1 MTRKI
6 PHEKN
11 DSPTNKGYIISIV
24 ILICVVM
31 VGFFILIGSYGYFD
45 KAVKEHY
52 SAYQKD
58 LAEKQIEIADLEKS
72 VIDYDSLLNICI
84 TEVDTLKNSSIDTNQ
99 YMWNCV
105 SYMCESPCTNQ
116 IEQMVTY
123 QICEDILVG
132 NGNLYD

>member
-1 MTRKI
+1 MIRKI

-11 DSPTNKGYIISIV
+11 DSPTNKGYIISVV
-24 ILICVVM
+24 ILISVVV

-45 KAVKEHY
+45 KTVKEHY

-58 LAEKQIEIADLEKS
+58 LAEKQIEIADL
-72 VIDYDSLLNICI
+72 DSLLNICI

-123 QICEDILVG
+123 QICEDILAG
-132 NGNLYD
+132 NGNLYN